1 MKKPVTECDLFLTY
15 RRLNAPGRKLH
26 GFTRSEGTGGGRW
39 GGGCWFESG
48 TFLRGK
54 SQEQAVS
61 PGCFLGWEYQRDCH
75 GIPSTHY
82 DTCPPHPCTR
92 VLEKIG
98 I

>member
-26 GFTRSEGTGGGRW
+26 GFTRSEGTVGAAGLTVEPSSEGRAKNRQ
-39 GGGCWFESG
+39 SH
-48 TFLRGK
+48 L
-54 SQEQAVS
+54 
-61 PGCFLGWEYQRDCH
+61 GCFLGWEYQRDCH

-82 DTCPPHPCTR
+82 DTCPPHPCTS